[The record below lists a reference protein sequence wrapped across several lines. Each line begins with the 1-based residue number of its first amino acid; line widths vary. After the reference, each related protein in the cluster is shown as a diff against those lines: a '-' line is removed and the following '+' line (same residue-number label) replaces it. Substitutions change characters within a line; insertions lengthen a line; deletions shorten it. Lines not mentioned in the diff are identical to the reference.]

1 MKTSFMK
8 LAFLVLPFLLAVAA
22 CGSDNPWCNGKC
34 AQCPS
39 SVGDSC
45 VGSVGNQC
53 CYCPSTYS
61 CYKDGNT
68 CKCFT
73 YVASA
78 PTVGPTSPDSDRGLQ
93 VMTVDPVLAGTA
105 AVELTLE
112 GKTLSCR

>member
-68 CKCFT
+68 CKCFVSFRGACVT
-73 YVASA
+73 RGSA
-78 PTVGPTSPDSDRGLQ
+78 QRRIVGPAWTGRRL
-93 VMTVDPVLAGTA
+93 
-105 AVELTLE
+105 LTPQ
-112 GKTLSCR
+112 SS